1 MIDRPDPAEAATA
14 EPDEY
19 AGEQHVS
26 RRRLGVLLAVA
37 AGALIVDIA
46 TKTLAVAQLSDA
58 EPIRLLDG
66 GLFLTLARNTGAA
79 FSMGSNMTIVFTFV
93 MIVVITVIALVAR
106 RVRSLPWA
114 IALGLIMGGASG
126 NLVDRLFRSPA
137 PLKGGVVDFLSVFDP
152 WGQVW
157 PIFNLADVFIVSGGI
172 LAVTLTISGREID
185 GTRPRRDAKARKE
198 SS

>member
-1 MIDRPDPAEAATA
+1 M
-14 EPDEY
+14 
-19 AGEQHVS
+19 S